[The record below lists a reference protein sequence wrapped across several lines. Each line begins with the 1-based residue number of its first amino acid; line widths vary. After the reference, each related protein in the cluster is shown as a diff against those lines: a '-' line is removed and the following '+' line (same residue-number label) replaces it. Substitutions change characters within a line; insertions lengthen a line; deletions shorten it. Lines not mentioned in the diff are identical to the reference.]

1 MSAPAALAIAKL
13 IYPETKKTKADSKAI
28 QNFPKRY
35 HCVNLLLNDQI
46 KLIIL
51 SGATHIF
58 EVISVGATSMV
69 KAVGAIVSNLIS
81 FVAIFSFLDATIA
94 WFLSMLGLQNA
105 GFSLVL
111 KYLFYPFAL
120 VMGVDFGDC
129 LSVAKLLGI
138 KTFINEF
145 VAYKELGDVIDFRNK
160 ILKNGTYEQYKSGIL
175 TIPNNIDMIW
185 EVNKN
190 DMLHRN

>member
-1 MSAPAALAIAKL
+1 
-13 IYPETKKTKADSKAI
+13 
-28 QNFPKRY
+28 
-35 HCVNLLLNDQI
+35 
-46 KLIIL
+46 
-51 SGATHIF
+51 
-58 EVISVGATSMV
+58 MV
-69 KAVGAIVSNLIS
+69 KAIGAIASNLIS
-81 FVAIFSFLDATIA
+81 FVAIFSFLDASIA
-94 WFLSMLGLQNA
+94 WFLSMLGVQNA

-111 KYLFYPFAL
+111 KYVFFPFAL
-120 VMGVDFGDC
+120 VMGVDVDDC